1 MLGASSFMPP
11 TGTFNKSCMPAKPLP
26 NDRYDRSSDGR
37 TRRGPDRDTL
47 MHVLIAEDE
56 PRMAELIASA
66 LSDDGHTSEIAQTG
80 TGALELARS
89 SPFDLLLLDIML
101 PEMDGFTVCRSLRL
115 QRLQAPVLMLTAL
128 GEIEDRVLGLDAGA
142 DDYLVKPFATEE
154 LRARVRALGRRPFGL
169 RGPELRVG
177 DLTLNPLRYEAMR
190 AGKRL
195 DLTACEFQ
203 LLALLVRHRGE
214 VVSRTQILD
223 AIWGEHAEPFA
234 NVVDQ
239 YIYYLRSKTEQ
250 YGPRLIET
258 VRGAG
263 YIIDDPNDAK
273 RACSEPSA

>member
-1 MLGASSFMPP
+1 
-11 TGTFNKSCMPAKPLP
+11 
-26 NDRYDRSSDGR
+26 
-37 TRRGPDRDTL
+37 
-47 MHVLIAEDE
+47 
-56 PRMAELIASA
+56 MAELIASA
-66 LSDDGHTSEIAQTG
+66 LTNDGHTTEIAETG
-80 TGALELARS
+80 SSALELARS

-101 PEMDGFTVCRSLRL
+101 PEMDGFTVCRALRL

-142 DDYLVKPFATEE
+142 DDYLVKPFAMEE

-177 DLTLNPLRYEAMR
+177 DLMLNPLRYEAVR
-190 AGKRL
+190 AGRRL
-195 DLTACEFQ
+195 DLTAREFQ

-214 VVSRTQILD
+214 VVSRAQILD
-223 AIWGEHAEPFA
+223 SIWGEHAEPFA

-250 YGPRLIET
+250 HGPRLIET

-263 YIIDDPNDAK
+263 YIIDEPSDAES
-273 RACSEPSA
+273 ACSEPSA